1 MIRPKPPLAAAM
13 LALLVSPVAAQQP
26 PLVTTSAPATAPL
39 AAATRLARW
48 QLAHFDDGTM
58 IARVTDQTRNRRA
71 WEQAVFWIGLSE
83 LADATR
89 SPDLAAAV
97 RSMGEANGWAPGPR
111 PYHADD
117 FAITQ
122 AYLMTARGAGAKEI
136 APTRAA
142 LDHILAT
149 PPRVG
154 LGFYEGKGAASGSCL
169 DRWCWCDALFMAP
182 PAWFEMSRRTGSRA
196 YRDFALKEFWATT
209 DFLYDP
215 VEHLFYRDSRFF
227 ERRGPSGAK
236 QFWSRGNGWVMAG
249 MARSIPLLPAG
260 PDRTRMVALFRE
272 MAARLRDLQKPD
284 GYWAPSLLEGA
295 DSPPESSGT
304 AFYTYALAW
313 GIDAG
318 LLDRVAYEPSVRRG
332 WDALT
337 RAVRPDGRLGWVQ
350 QVSYLPEK
358 VQADDTQY
366 YGTGAFLLAATA
378 VAKLDA
384 RGGGRK

>member
-1 MIRPKPPLAAAM
+1 MIRPKLPLVAAVLATLAPPL
-13 LALLVSPVAAQQP
+13 SAQQP
-26 PLVTTSAPATAPL
+26 VRATMTAPAAAPL
-39 AAATRLARW
+39 AAAIRLARW

-89 SPDLAAAV
+89 SPELAAAV
-97 RSMGEANGWAPGPR
+97 RGMDEANGWAPGPR

-122 AYLMTARGAGAKEI
+122 AYLMTARTANAREI

-142 LDHILAT
+142 LDRILAA

-154 LGFYEGKGAASGSCL
+154 LGFYEGPGAASGACL

-182 PAWFEMSRRTGSRA
+182 PAWFEMARRTGNRA
-196 YRDFALKEFWATT
+196 YRDFALKEYWATT

-227 ERRGPSGAK
+227 ERRGPTGAK

-249 MARSIPLLPAG
+249 MARSIPLLPPGA
-260 PDRTRMVALFRE
+260 DRTRMVALFRE
-272 MAARLRDLQKPD
+272 MAARLRELQKPD

-295 DSPPESSGT
+295 GSPPESSGT

-318 LLDRVAYEPSVRRG
+318 LLDRTAYEPTVRRG

-378 VAKLDA
+378 VARLDA
-384 RGGGRK
+384 RDGGRK